1 MQVLLLKD
9 VAGIGHAGDIKEV
22 PGGYAKNYLLPKK
35 LAVAASE
42 GAQKQAQS
50 IRESAERRRDRKHTE
65 AKSLA
70 ARLEGQVLAFKV
82 RAGEGDRLY
91 GSVTNGEI
99 AEALSRV
106 AGTEIDRRQI
116 ELEHPLKALGQ
127 HSVPVKVAS
136 GVTATI
142 VVSVERKEES

>member
-22 PGGYAKNYLLPKK
+22 SGGYAKNYLFPKN
-35 LAVAASE
+35 LAIAASD

-50 IRESAERRRDRKHTE
+50 LREAAERRRDRKLVE

-70 ARLEGQVLAFKV
+70 SRLDGQVLAFKV

-91 GSVTNGEI
+91 GSITNSDI
-99 AEALSRV
+99 AEALSRIV
-106 AGTEIDRRQI
+106 GTEIERRQVD
-116 ELEHPLKALGQ
+116 LEHPIKSLGA
-127 HSVPVKVAS
+127 HPVPVKVAS
-136 GVTATI
+136 GVTAT
-142 VVSVERKEES
+142 VVVQVERVEEG

>member
-22 PGGYAKNYLLPKK
+22 SGGHAKNYLFPKK
-35 LAVAASE
+35 LAVPASE

-50 IRESAERRRDRKHTE
+50 IREAAERHRDRKLTE
-65 AKSLA
+65 AKAQASKLD
-70 ARLEGQVLAFKV
+70 GQVLTFKV
-82 RAGEGDRLY
+82 LAGEGDRMY
-91 GSVTNGEI
+91 GSVTNAEI
-99 AEALSRV
+99 AEALSKV
-106 AGTEIDRRQI
+106 AKTEIERRQI
-116 ELEHPLKALGQ
+116 ELEHPIKSLGQ

-142 VVSVERKEES
+142 VVTVEREEG